1 MARSTSKGARLTALA
16 LATGT
21 LVVAAASGAG
31 AATNVQ
37 QFSAQ
42 AGGSAL
48 NLSVYLPVD
57 VAGLT
62 VNHHFDLSISLT
74 NGVATLN
81 GVTKVANT
89 SATLASTTSSILGAL
104 VDKNTSASLSSPS
117 ESTSILGP
125 ETLPAGLG
133 SVALGPVSSSV
144 GSLTNSALVAR
155 SSSALDAITLV
166 PTGLPAISSVTSTLT
181 STLNQALGTASSTAN
196 GAAGTLTNAI
206 NGAVNQLNTASQGA
220 TAPVVT
226 AVKSVESTLTGALTS
241 VEATLSSLTA
251 APALLSM
258 TNVVQNHSITRSGDA
273 ITSSASAALG
283 NLNILGGLVSLSGLD
298 SAVTATA
305 GGVPG
310 SAHVTFPAQPVVK
323 LSVANNA
330 LTFLID
336 STGLHLQGALSAVP
350 ASLQSAVNGALGNLT
365 SLLNQVAG
373 VSVTY
378 GKGTSQAAAN
388 GTFAAG
394 QISSTAVTITPAV
407 LKPLLPA
414 GAPYFLQVS
423 LVPVHASVAN
433 RLVPASVANPTIVP
447 NIPTHTLAYTGA
459 DLPISAGIATGLAG
473 LALVIRRRRRM
484 ALPID

>member
-1 MARSTSKGARLTALA
+1 MARRMSKGARLSALA

-21 LVVAAASGAG
+21 LLVAAASGAG

-37 QFSAQ
+37 QFTAQ

-48 NLSVYLPVD
+48 DLSVYLPVD

-74 NGVATLN
+74 NGTATLN
-81 GVTKVANT
+81 GATKLANT

-104 VDKNTSASLSSPS
+104 VDKNTSASLASPS
-117 ESTSILGP
+117 ASTSILGP

-133 SVALGPVSSSV
+133 SVALGPLTSKV
-144 GSLTNSALVAR
+144 GALTNSALVAS
-155 SSSALDAITLV
+155 SSSALDNITLV

-181 STLNQALGTASSTAN
+181 STLNQALGTASGTAN
-196 GAAGTLTNAI
+196 QAAGTLTNAI

-220 TAPVVT
+220 AAPVVT
-226 AVKSVESTLTGALTS
+226 AVHTVESTLTSALTS
-241 VEATLSSLTA
+241 VEATLASLTS

-258 TNVVQNHSITRSGDA
+258 QNVVQNHSITRSGNA
-273 ITSSASAALG
+273 ITSSASAELG
-283 NLNILGGLVSLSGLD
+283 NLNILGGLVSLTGLD

-310 SAHVTFPAQPVVK
+310 SAHVTFPAQPVLK

-336 STGLHLQGALSAVP
+336 ATGLHLQGALSAVP
-350 ASLQSAVNGALGNLT
+350 ASLQSTVNGALNNLT
-365 SLLNQVAG
+365 GLLDQVAG

-378 GKGTSQAAAN
+378 GKGTSQVSPD
-388 GTFAAG
+388 GTSAAG
-394 QISSTAVTITPAV
+394 QISATAVTVTPAV

-433 RLVPASVANPTIVP
+433 RLVPASAVTPTI
-447 NIPTHTLAYTGA
+447 IPTHTLAYTGA
-459 DLPISAGIATGLAG
+459 DLPLSAGIASGLAG
-473 LALVIRRRRRM
+473 LALVIRRRRRT